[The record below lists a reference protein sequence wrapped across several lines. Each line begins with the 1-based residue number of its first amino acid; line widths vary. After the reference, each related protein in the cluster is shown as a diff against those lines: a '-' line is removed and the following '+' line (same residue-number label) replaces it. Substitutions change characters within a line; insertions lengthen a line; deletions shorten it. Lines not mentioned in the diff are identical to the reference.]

1 MEKDTNAWLAP
12 TGEKTPDFIICG
24 AMKSGTS
31 TLHAILNHHPDVF
44 IPEKEVHFFDMDN
57 IVEHPDFNSFTNRQ
71 WQNNSVENDRQKYW
85 QWYSANFSTAKANQ
99 VVGEDSTTYLA
110 SPLAIK
116 RIAAQEKPIKLLIM
130 LRNPTARAYSQYW
143 HMLSSGR
150 ASHSFENTLQYNPTS
165 VLNRS
170 LYYSQI
176 VSLLRYIPKEQVK
189 FIIFEEFLQDKSKC
203 VKEVCDF
210 LSVDYSELPQDAL
223 NLHANAGLFPKYPSL
238 QWIKNRLHPAG
249 GNGSYGDHFSPYKHN
264 TWLNK
269 LTWSKFLDKSHRV
282 INPLVSHKPAKMNL
296 ETKKFLD
303 EYFINEL
310 EGLNEVLG
318 KDVLSLWFKSSS

>member
-1 MEKDTNAWLAP
+1 MKKNTNAWLAP
-12 TGEKTPDFIICG
+12 SGTKIPDFIICG

-31 TLHAILNHHPDVF
+31 TLHAILNSHPDIF

-57 IVEHPDFNSFTNRQ
+57 IVEHPDFNSFTNKQ
-71 WQNNSVENDRQKYW
+71 WQKNSVENDRKKYW
-85 QWYSANFSTAKANQ
+85 QWYSDNFSRATANQ

-116 RIAAQEKPIKLLIM
+116 RIAAQDKPIKLLIM

-203 VKEVCDF
+203 LKEVCDF
-210 LSVDYSELPQDAL
+210 LNVDSDELSQEAL
-223 NLHANAGLFPKYPSL
+223 GLHANAGLFPKYPRI

-249 GNGSYGDHFSPYKHN
+249 GNGSYGEHFSHHKN
-264 TWLNK
+264 NAWLNK
-269 LTWSKFLDKSHRV
+269 LTWTKILNKSHRV
-282 INPLVSHKPAKMNL
+282 INPLVHHKPAKMKL
-296 ETKKFLD
+296 ATKMFLN
-303 EYFINEL
+303 EYFIKEL
-310 EGLNEVLG
+310 EGLNELLD
-318 KDVLSLWFKSSS
+318 KNVLSLWFGDSI